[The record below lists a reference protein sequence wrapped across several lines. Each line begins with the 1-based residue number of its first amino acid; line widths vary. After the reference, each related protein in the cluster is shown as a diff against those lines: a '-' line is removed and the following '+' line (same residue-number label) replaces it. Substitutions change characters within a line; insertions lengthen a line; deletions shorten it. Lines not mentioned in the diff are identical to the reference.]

1 MSMPLWLALL
11 LGTGLGAG
19 VWLIIS
25 GAWPARPPLAR
36 MLAALYPPAV
46 APRIVTDDAGG
57 WAARAGRPAAGP
69 LRALGLPTAGVRR
82 DLAVL
87 GRSPDRHLA
96 EKAAAAVT
104 GLLIVPLLAAVF
116 LLAGIGVPVAVPV
129 WAGLALA
136 AAGFLAPDLGVRAEA
151 AARRADARHALSA
164 FLDLATIALA
174 GGAGIDQALADA
186 AADGDGWA
194 FRQIRR
200 ALAASRA
207 ARTPPWAALAQL
219 GDEIGVTDLGELAA
233 SVQLAGTE
241 GARIRASLTAKAEA
255 LRTRQMSEAEAQAAS
270 ATERMS
276 MPVVVLFAGFLL
288 FLAFPAVAHV
298 LTGL

>member
-11 LGTGLGAG
+11 LGTGLGLGA
-19 VWLIIS
+19 WLIIS

-36 MLAALYPPAV
+36 MLAALCPPAV
-46 APRIVTDDAGG
+46 PPPIITGDDGG
-57 WAARAGRPAAGP
+57 WAARAGRPAAGL
-69 LRALGLPTAGVRR
+69 LRALGLPGAAVRR

-87 GRSPDRHLA
+87 GRGTDRHLA
-96 EKAAAAVT
+96 EKAATAVT
-104 GLLIVPLLAAVF
+104 GLLIVPLLTAVF
-116 LLAGIGVPVAVPV
+116 LAAGISAPAVVPV

-136 AAGFLAPDLGVRAEA
+136 AAGFLAPDLGVHAEA

-174 GGAGIDQALADA
+174 GGAGIDQAIADA
-186 AADGDGWA
+186 AADGDGQA

-207 ARTPPWAALAQL
+207 ARTPPWAALARL

-241 GARIRASLTAKAEA
+241 GARIRASLTARAEA
-255 LRTRQMSEAEAQAAS
+255 LRTRQMSEAEARAAA

-276 MPVVVLFAGFLL
+276 VPVVVLFAGFLL

>member
-1 MSMPLWLALL
+1 MSMPLWLAFL

-19 VWLIIS
+19 AWLIIS

-46 APRIVTDDAGG
+46 APRIVTDDDGG
-57 WAARAGRPAAGP
+57 WAARAGRPATGL

-200 ALAASRA
+200 ALAASEA
-207 ARTPPWAALAQL
+207 ARTPPWDALAQL

-288 FLAFPAVAHV
+288 LIGFPAVAHV

>member
-11 LGTGLGAG
+11 LGTSLGAG
-19 VWLIIS
+19 AWLIIS
-25 GAWPARPPLAR
+25 GAWPAPPPLAR
-36 MLAALYPPAV
+36 MLAALSPPTV
-46 APRIVTDDAGG
+46 APPIVTGDAGG

-69 LRALGLPTAGVRR
+69 LAALGLPTAGVRR

-87 GRSPDRHLA
+87 GRSLDRHLA

-116 LLAGIGVPVAVPV
+116 LLAGIGVPVVVPV

-136 AAGFLAPDLGVRAEA
+136 AAGFAAPDFGMHAEA

-174 GGAGIDQALADA
+174 GGAGIDQSLADA

-200 ALAASRA
+200 ALTASEA
-207 ARTPPWAALAQL
+207 ARTPPWDALAQL

-288 FLAFPAVAHV
+288 LIGFPAVAHV

>member
-11 LGTGLGAG
+11 LGTGFGLGT
-19 VWLIIS
+19 WLIIS
-25 GAWPARPPLAR
+25 GAWPARPPLAS
-36 MLAALYPPAV
+36 MLAALYPPAA
-46 APRIVTDDAGG
+46 APRIVTADAGG

-69 LRALGLPTAGVRR
+69 LRALGLPGTAIRR

-87 GRSPDRHLA
+87 GRGTDRHLA

-104 GLLIVPLLAAVF
+104 GLLIAPLLAAVF
-116 LLAGIGVPVAVPV
+116 LLAGISVPVAVPA

-136 AAGFLAPDLGVRAEA
+136 AAGFLAPDFGVRAEA

-174 GGAGIDQALADA
+174 GGAGIDQALTDA

-200 ALAASRA
+200 ALAASEA
-207 ARTPPWAALAQL
+207 ARTPPWDALAQL
-219 GDEIGVTDLGELAA
+219 GAEIGVTDLGELAA

-241 GARIRASLTAKAEA
+241 GARIRASLTAKAQA
-255 LRTRQMSEAEAQAAS
+255 LRTRQMSEAEAAAAA

-288 FLAFPAVAHV
+288 FLAFPAVARV

>member
-1 MSMPLWLALL
+1 
-11 LGTGLGAG
+11 
-19 VWLIIS
+19 
-25 GAWPARPPLAR
+25 
-36 MLAALYPPAV
+36 MLAALCPPAA
-46 APRIVTDDAGG
+46 APRIVTADAGG

-69 LRALGLPTAGVRR
+69 LRALGLPGTAIRR

-96 EKAAAAVT
+96 EKAAAAVDR
-104 GLLIVPLLAAVF
+104 AAHR
-116 LLAGIGVPVAVPV
+116 ARCWQQCSSWPGSASRWWCPSGPA
-129 WAGLALA
+129 LALA

-174 GGAGIDQALADA
+174 GGAGIDQALTDA

-200 ALAASRA
+200 ALAASEA
-207 ARTPPWAALAQL
+207 ARTPPWDALAQL
-219 GDEIGVTDLGELAA
+219 GAEIGVTDLAELAA

-241 GARIRASLTAKAEA
+241 GARIRASLTAKAQA
-255 LRTRQMSEAEAQAAS
+255 LRTRQMSEAEAAAAA

-276 MPVVVLFAGFLL
+276 LPVVVLFAGFLL

>member
-46 APRIVTDDAGG
+46 PPRIITGDDGG
-57 WAARAGRPAAGP
+57 WAARAGRPAAGL
-69 LRALGLPTAGVRR
+69 LRALGLPGAAVRR

-96 EKAAAAVT
+96 EKAATAVT

-116 LLAGIGVPVAVPV
+116 LVAGISVPVVVPV

-136 AAGFLAPDLGVRAEA
+136 AAGFFAPDLGVHAEA
-151 AARRADARHALSA
+151 AARRVDARHALSA

-174 GGAGIDQALADA
+174 GGAGIDQALTDA

-200 ALAASRA
+200 ALAASQA

>member
-19 VWLIIS
+19 AWLIIS

-36 MLAALYPPAV
+36 MLAALSPPAV
-46 APRIVTDDAGG
+46 AAPIITDDNGG
-57 WAARAGRPAAGP
+57 WAARAGAPAAGP

-87 GRSPDRHLA
+87 GRSLDRHLA

-104 GLLIVPLLAAVF
+104 GLLIVPLLAAV
-116 LLAGIGVPVAVPV
+116 LGLAGIGVPVAVPV

-136 AAGFLAPDLGVRAEA
+136 GAGFLAPDLGVRAEA
-151 AARRADARHALSA
+151 SARRADARNALSA
-164 FLDLATIALA
+164 FLDLAT
-174 GGAGIDQALADA
+174 IDQALADA

-194 FRQIRR
+194 FRQVRR
-200 ALAASRA
+200 ALAASEA
-207 ARTPPWAALAQL
+207 ARTPPWDALARL
-219 GDEIGVTDLGELAA
+219 GTEIGVTDLGELAA

-241 GARIRASLTAKAEA
+241 GARIRASLTARAEA
-255 LRTRQMSEAEAQAAS
+255 LRTRQMSEAEARAAA

>member
-11 LGTGLGAG
+11 LGTGFGLG

-36 MLAALYPPAV
+36 MLAALYPPP
-46 APRIVTDDAGG
+46 APRRIITGDDGG
-57 WAARAGRPAAGP
+57 WAARAGQPAAGL

-87 GRSPDRHLA
+87 GRGTDRHLA

-104 GLLIVPLLAAVF
+104 GLLIVPLLTAVF
-116 LLAGIGVPVAVPV
+116 LVAGMSVPVAVPV

-136 AAGFLAPDLGVRAEA
+136 TAGFFAPDLAVRAEA

-174 GGAGIDQALADA
+174 GGAGIDQALGDA
-186 AADGDGWA
+186 ATDGDGWA

-200 ALAASRA
+200 ALAASQA
-207 ARTPPWAALAQL
+207 ARTPPWDALAQL
-219 GDEIGVTDLGELAA
+219 GMEIGVSDLGELAA

-241 GARIRASLTAKAEA
+241 GARVRASLTAKAEA
-255 LRTRQMSEAEAQAAS
+255 LRTRQMSEAEAAAAS

-276 MPVVVLFAGFLL
+276 LPVVVLFAGFLL

>member
-11 LGTGLGAG
+11 LGTGFGLGT
-19 VWLIIS
+19 WLIIS
-25 GAWPARPPLAR
+25 GAWPARPPLAS
-36 MLAALYPPAV
+36 MLAALYPPAA
-46 APRIVTDDAGG
+46 APRIVTADAGG

-69 LRALGLPTAGVRR
+69 LRALGLPGPAIRR

-87 GRSPDRHLA
+87 GRGADRHLA

-104 GLLIVPLLAAVF
+104 GLLIAPLLAAVF
-116 LLAGIGVPVAVPV
+116 LLAGISVPVAVPA

-136 AAGFLAPDLGVRAEA
+136 AAGFLAPDFGVRSEA

-174 GGAGIDQALADA
+174 GGAGIDQALTDA

-200 ALAASRA
+200 ALAASEA
-207 ARTPPWAALAQL
+207 ARTPPWDALAQL
-219 GDEIGVTDLGELAA
+219 GAEIGVTDLAELAA

-241 GARIRASLTAKAEA
+241 GARIRASLTAKAQA
-255 LRTRQMSEAEAQAAS
+255 LRTRQMSEAEAAAAA